1 MKPPPEL
8 VEHLMVDGILLPT
21 DTPALKADLPGI
33 LRGEGIFETFLVVDG
48 SPTPFLSA
56 HQDRL
61 VESASIMDMNMQS
74 WTLQNQ
80 WEEYRTHVPA
90 GRQRVRFTLLR
101 SIDDNLVRIW
111 TSSHAVFPPA
121 EIILSLSRFLRY
133 PDDPL
138 SRVKTTSR
146 ALFQLA
152 RREAEKVGAYEALL
166 STPEGDWTEGT
177 VSNLLIIKKGRVKT
191 PPLHRGVLAGVTRH
205 VLLSKLHNSG
215 IVVQEEPVTTADLE
229 KADEVYVTSALLG
242 VTPVCRIV
250 DVRDDLPGASG
261 PMLPRFLKLF
271 QEATQDPSFLRS

>member
-8 VEHLMVDGILLPT
+8 VEHLMVDGKIMPAA
-21 DTPALKADLPGI
+21 TPALKADLPGI

-48 SPTPFLSA
+48 SPTPFLHF

-61 VESASIMDMNMQS
+61 VESASIMDMDLKS

-80 WEEYRTHVPA
+80 WEEYKVHVPS

-101 SIDDNLVRIW
+101 SSGDALVRIW
-111 TSSHAVFPPA
+111 TSSCAVFPPA
-121 EIILSLSRFLRY
+121 EVVLSLSRFLRY

-138 SRVKTTSR
+138 ARAKTTSR

-152 RREAEKVGAYEALL
+152 RREASKVGAYEALL

-177 VSNLLIIKKGRVKT
+177 VSNLLLLQDGVVQT

-205 VLLSKLHNSG
+205 ILLAKLRESG
-215 IVVQEEPVTTADLE
+215 ILVQEEPVMTVDLE

-242 VTPVCRIV
+242 VTPVSRIV

-271 QEATQDPSFLRS
+271 QGATQNPTILRS